1 MTLTSPPTTTD
12 PPDPL
17 VVVDATA
24 GVAPTGAAAGAV
36 PSSTTTAP
44 ARRGGRWI
52 DDWDPEDAASWE
64 ASGARTAR
72 RNLAFSILSEH
83 VGFSIWS
90 MWSVLVLFLGPEY
103 GFTPSQKFMLTTV
116 PVAVGAAIRIPY
128 TFAVARFG
136 GRNFTIVSSAT
147 LLLPALATAA
157 VLRPGVA
164 FSTLLAV
171 SALAGIGGGNFSSS
185 MSNIDGFYPQR
196 LKGWAL
202 GLNAGGGNIG
212 VAGVQ
217 LVGLI
222 VLATAGAAHPRL
234 VIAAYVPLI
243 VLSTLCAARWM
254 DNLGT
259 ATNDKGAMRAVLRIP
274 HSGVI
279 LALYVGTF
287 GSFIGFGF
295 AFGQVLSIQFPDHFA
310 TASDVARLAILGP
323 LVGSLIRPIGGRLAD
338 RFGGAAVTLV
348 VFLVMFAGAG
358 VVLLASLQESLPLF
372 IVAFTLLFVLSGLGN
387 GSVYKM
393 IPSVFRSLSV
403 RAVDEGQPA
412 AEAAAVATRRSRAL
426 IGLGGAVGAFG
437 GVLVNL
443 ALRQS
448 FLGAGDGNGAYVGFM
463 TYYLAAAALTWF
475 AYVRAG
481 RALDG
486 V

>member
-1 MTLTSPPTTTD
+1 MTLTSTPTETTA

-17 VVVDATA
+17 TTGVGTA
-24 GVAPTGAAAGAV
+24 AETGVAPAA
-36 PSSTTTAP
+36 TAP
-44 ARRGGRWI
+44 RRGGRRWI
-52 DDWDPEDAASWE
+52 DQWDPEDTGFWE
-64 ASGARTAR
+64 ATGARIAR
-72 RNLAFSILSEH
+72 RNLVFSILSEH

-103 GFTPSQKFMLTTV
+103 GFTPAQKFLLTTV

-147 LLLPALATAA
+147 LLIPAVVTAA
-157 VLRPGVA
+157 VLQPGVS
-164 FSTLLAV
+164 FTTLLAV

-217 LVGLI
+217 LVGLV
-222 VLATAGAAHPRL
+222 VLATAGAAHPRF

-259 ATNDKGAMRAVLRIP
+259 ATNDKGAMRSVLRIP

-295 AFGQVLSIQFPDHFA
+295 AFGQVLTIQFPDHFA

-323 LVGSLIRPIGGRLAD
+323 LVGSLIRPVGGRMAD

-348 VFLVMFAGAG
+348 VFLAMFAGAG
-358 VVLLASLQESLPLF
+358 VVLVASLQQSLPLF

-393 IPSVFRSLSV
+393 IPSVFRSLSA
-403 RAVDEGQPA
+403 RAVEGGQAPA
-412 AEAAAVATRRSRAL
+412 AAAAVATRRSRAL

-448 FLGAGDGNGAYVGFM
+448 FLGAGDGNAAYIGFM
-463 TYYLAAAALTWF
+463 GYYLAGAALTWF

-481 RALDG
+481 RMLDG